1 MEDDN
6 MEEIKGLA
14 NEILDKKVEVRKLQV
29 EVSNMEDG
37 LVRKLAKQRPDM
49 LSVNWDRL
57 VRVSGITPMRYR

>member
-29 EVSNMEDG
+29 EVSNMEDA

>member
-1 MEDDN
+1 

-29 EVSNMEDG
+29 EVSNMEDA
-37 LVRKLAKQRPDM
+37 LVRKLAKQAPGM
-49 LSVNWDRL
+49 LSVNWDRF

>member
-1 MEDDN
+1 

-29 EVSNMEDG
+29 EVSNMEDA

>member
-1 MEDDN
+1 

-29 EVSNMEDG
+29 EVSNMEDA
-37 LVRKLAKQRPDM
+37 LVRKLAKHAPNM
-49 LSVNWDRL
+49 LSVNWDRF